1 MNKIKVFFLSYAI
14 LSSLSLFSQ
23 ELKHKKND
31 YTFLGS
37 EKPSVITLK
46 KKYTT
51 THYTWLCDILNDAEF
66 LRIYVRRELE
76 KRNMPSYIEYL
87 PLVESNYNPNAKS
100 SSGALG
106 MWQFMLNSVKPF
118 LTCNEYIDERK
129 DPWYSTQAALSKLQ
143 DNYKMFKDWPLA
155 ITAYNCGAGS
165 LSRTLK
171 KSEKKDFWYLVENN
185 LLSSQASSYFQK
197 LLAIADICEN
207 QEFYGFYFPT
217 ARNYLGKTKDYPT
230 DDFDYITVTTSVNLK
245 DLAYEMRLDEQTLLN
260 LNLSL
265 IKGVTPPH
273 TKYKIRL
280 PAKMKKTAEYALENL
295 N

>member
-1 MNKIKVFFLSYAI
+1 
-14 LSSLSLFSQ
+14 
-23 ELKHKKND
+23 
-31 YTFLGS
+31 
-37 EKPSVITLK
+37 
-46 KKYTT
+46 
-51 THYTWLCDILNDAEF
+51 
-66 LRIYVRRELE
+66 
-76 KRNMPSYIEYL
+76 
-87 PLVESNYNPNAKS
+87 
-100 SSGALG
+100 
-106 MWQFMLNSVKPF
+106 
-118 LTCNEYIDERK
+118 
-129 DPWYSTQAALSKLQ
+129 
-143 DNYKMFKDWPLA
+143 MFKDWPLA

-207 QEFYGFYFPT
+207 QEFYEFYFPT

-265 IKGVTPPH
+265 IKGVTPPY

-280 PAKMKKTAEYALENL
+280 PAKMKKTAQYALENL

>member
-1 MNKIKVFFLSYAI
+1 MNKIKLFFLSGII
-14 LSSLSLFSQ
+14 LSSFPLFSQ
-23 ELKHKKND
+23 ELKQKKID

-37 EKPSVITLK
+37 EKPSVIVLK

-51 THYTWLCDILNDAEF
+51 THYKWLYDILNDAEF

-106 MWQFMLNSVKPF
+106 LWQFMLNSVKPF

-143 DNYKMFKDWPLA
+143 DNYKMFNDWPLA

-171 KSEKKDFWYLVENN
+171 KSEKKDFWYLIEHN

-197 LLAIADICEN
+197 LIAIADICEN
-207 QEFYGFYFPT
+207 QEFYDISFPT

-230 DDFDYITVTTSVNLK
+230 DDFDYITVTSSVNLK
-245 DLAYEMRLDEQTLLN
+245 DLAHEMRLDEQTLLN

-265 IKGVTPPH
+265 IKGVTPPF
-273 TKYKIRL
+273 TEYKIRL
-280 PAKMKKTAEYALENL
+280 PSKMKKTAEYALENL

>member
-1 MNKIKVFFLSYAI
+1 MGNC
-14 LSSLSLFSQ
+14 Q
-23 ELKHKKND
+23 H
-31 YTFLGS
+31 
-37 EKPSVITLK
+37 
-46 KKYTT
+46 
-51 THYTWLCDILNDAEF
+51 
-66 LRIYVRRELE
+66 
-76 KRNMPSYIEYL
+76 
-87 PLVESNYNPNAKS
+87 
-100 SSGALG
+100 
-106 MWQFMLNSVKPF
+106 
-118 LTCNEYIDERK
+118 IDERK

-265 IKGVTPPH
+265 IKGVTPPY